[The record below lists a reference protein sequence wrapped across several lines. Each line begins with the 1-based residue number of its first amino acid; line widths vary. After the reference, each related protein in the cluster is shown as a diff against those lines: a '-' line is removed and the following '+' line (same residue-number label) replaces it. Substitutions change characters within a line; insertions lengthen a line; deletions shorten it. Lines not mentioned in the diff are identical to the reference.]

1 MRRFA
6 RPLGLVSAAGAVAL
20 AAALILAPPASAAT
34 AVPVTLNCEAH
45 PPVGSPTQFTLD
57 STIQADG
64 PASVA
69 AGATFDVTLAPDAL
83 VVPTQTA
90 GFNVNELKNLSLQI
104 PVPANSTYQAAT
116 LSGGSN
122 LGKGTPT
129 VEEADNV
136 VTVTVPGPLAGGST
150 VTLPVLHLT
159 LVASGAAGTTIE
171 THLAGTSYIDPGMR
185 FTANVQVSFFTVD
198 VPTSC
203 FANPAPTFTSTTI
216 EGAPPA
222 E

>member
-6 RPLGLVSAAGAVAL
+6 RPLGLVAAAGAATLVA
-20 AAALILAPPASAAT
+20 AVAFASPASAAT
-34 AVPVTLNCEAH
+34 VPVTFNCEAH

-57 STIQADG
+57 STIQADA
-64 PASVA
+64 PANVA
-69 AGATFDVTLAPDAL
+69 AGATFDVTLAPDAM

-90 GFNVNELKNLSLQI
+90 GYSVNELKDLTLLI
-104 PVPANSTYQAAT
+104 PVPQNATYQAAT
-116 LSGGSN
+116 LTGGSN

-129 VEEADNV
+129 VSEADNV

-150 VTLPVLHLT
+150 VQLPVLHLT

-171 THLAGTSYIDPGMR
+171 THLAGTSYIDPGLR

-203 FANPAPTFTSTTI
+203 FANPSPTFTSTTI
-216 EGAPPA
+216 DAAPPA

>member
-20 AAALILAPPASAAT
+20 AAAIALASPASAAT
-34 AVPVTLNCEAH
+34 VPVTFDCEAH
-45 PPVGSPTQFTLD
+45 PPIGSPTQFTLD
-57 STIQADG
+57 STIQADA
-64 PASVA
+64 PATVA
-69 AGATFDVTLAPDAL
+69 AGATFEATLAPDAM
-83 VVPTQTA
+83 VVPSQTA
-90 GFNVNELKNLSLQI
+90 GYNVNELKDLTLQI

-116 LSGGSN
+116 LTGGSN
-122 LGKGTPT
+122 LGTGTPT
-129 VEEADNV
+129 VDEADNV

-171 THLAGTSYIDPGMR
+171 THLAGTSYIDPGLR
-185 FTANVQVSFFTVD
+185 FTANVKVSFFTVD

>member
-6 RPLGLVSAAGAVAL
+6 RPLGLVSMAGAIALVAAVAV
-20 AAALILAPPASAAT
+20 AAPASAAT
-34 AVPVTLNCEAH
+34 VPVTFNCEAH

-57 STIQADG
+57 STIQADA
-64 PASVA
+64 PATVA
-69 AGATFDVTLAPDAL
+69 AGATFEATLAPDAL

-90 GFNVNELKNLSLQI
+90 GYNVNELKDLTLQI

-116 LSGGSN
+116 LTGGSN
-122 LGKGTPT
+122 LGTGTPT
-129 VEEADNV
+129 VDEADNV

-185 FTANVQVSFFTVD
+185 FVANVQVSFFTVD

-216 EGAPPA
+216 EAAPPA
-222 E
+222 

>member
-1 MRRFA
+1 M
-6 RPLGLVSAAGAVAL
+6 
-20 AAALILAPPASAAT
+20 
-34 AVPVTLNCEAH
+34 PVTLNCEAH
-45 PPVGSPTQFTLD
+45 PPIGSPTQFTLD
-57 STIQADG
+57 STIQADA
-64 PASVA
+64 PATVA
-69 AGATFDVTLAPDAL
+69 AGATFDVTLAPDPL

-90 GFNVNELKNLSLQI
+90 GYNVNELKDLTLQI

-122 LGKGTPT
+122 LGNGTPT
-129 VEEADNV
+129 VDEADNV

-150 VTLPVLHLT
+150 VQLPVLHLT

-171 THLAGTSYIDPGMR
+171 THVAGTSYIDPGMR

-203 FANPAPTFTSTTI
+203 FANPAPTFTTTTI
-216 EGAPPA
+216 EAAPPA